1 MKSIR
6 SERPQVTYPS
16 YAYAV
21 SKSMRISHTRLAG
34 HWTIT
39 ECECEMKIPV
49 LGRSEYSSLLFSDA
63 GSLRLGQSACNVGV
77 QLKVAFTLRFDEGN
91 SDGTVRQ
98 VFSVAVVSVSFN
110 SKSKKPAD
118 LGTSRA
124 RSVGT

>member
-1 MKSIR
+1 
-6 SERPQVTYPS
+6 
-16 YAYAV
+16 
-21 SKSMRISHTRLAG
+21 MRISHTRLAG
-34 HWTIT
+34 HRTMAAHLVARARRTWPIVEEET

-49 LGRSEYSSLLFSDA
+49 LGRSEYPSLLFSDA